1 MAGAAS
7 AAHRN
12 QDPPIYNLSSPNFGL
27 DNGVHFRVRKI
38 ISEPGS
44 NIAAYD
50 QLAWC
55 SALDYAQ
62 QPTADSLRV
71 FTAVREA
78 NVRLYERLT
87 PEQWNAYG
95 IHSERGEES
104 VKQLLTLLAGHDRNH
119 ISQI

>member
-1 MAGAAS
+1 LADSELAAS
-7 AAHRN
+7 
-12 QDPPIYNLSSPNFGL
+12 
-27 DNGVHFRVRKI
+27 FRVRKI